1 MHDYYKTN
9 TEVAKEFGVAESTVR
24 NWLKRAI
31 DQDLN
36 LQILEVESN
45 FKILKNSHN
54 QSLIQQLIEQ
64 GRKHRSLD
72 LRAEVQ
78 VDEKLYDILS
88 SNQLLT
94 LINSL
99 RVKREI
105 PLKYAYLNFGA
116 DIWDRFYKSTSEVSP
131 YSTHSSDV
139 FLLDKLYGL
148 MIEHFKSGQKVNLI
162 DLGCGNGFPVIPL
175 LNRLNEANL
184 INSYIAIDISK
195 EVLEITKGNILKFF
209 PDLLVETVQ
218 LDFETH
224 SIQEVLYGAKL
235 GQSRQESIP
244 NLVLMLGS
252 TLPNI
257 DPQVQP
263 LLNIQA
269 GLTGEDYLI
278 TSNAINNPQTYSSFP
293 AFENQHANE
302 LVIHLASLM
311 GLNEGNTVIEKIYN
325 PILDRKEYN
334 LVLKKDLTINFPTIN
349 QTVELLKGE
358 KVNVWKFKRDTFESI
373 LKKSQDIG
381 LVPHFIVKNP
391 KAGQIMYM
399 LGVV

>member
-1 MHDYYKTN
+1 MPDYYKTN

-24 NWLKRAI
+24 NWLNRAI
-31 DQDLN
+31 DKELN
-36 LQILEVESN
+36 LQIEMVDAK
-45 FKILKNSHN
+45 FKLLKNSHN
-54 QSLIQQLIEQ
+54 QSLIRQLIEQ
-64 GRKHRSLD
+64 GRKHRSSN
-72 LRAEVQ
+72 LREEVQ
-78 VDEKLYDILS
+78 VDDKLYDILNR
-88 SNQLLT
+88 NQLLT

-116 DIWDRFYKSTSEVSP
+116 EIWDKFYKSTSQSSP

-139 FLLDKLYGL
+139 FLLDKLYEL
-148 MIEHFKSGQKVNLI
+148 ISEHFQAGQKLNMI

-175 LNRLNEANL
+175 LQKLNEADL
-184 INSYIAIDISK
+184 VNSYIAIDISK
-195 EVLEITKGNILKFF
+195 EVLEITKANILQFF
-209 PDLLVETVQ
+209 PSLNVEMVQ

-224 SIQEVLYGAKL
+224 SIQEVLYAAKL

-257 DPQVQP
+257 DPQIQP

-269 GLTGEDYLI
+269 GLTAEDYLI
-278 TSNAINNPQTYSSFP
+278 TSNAINNPATYSSFP

-302 LVIHLASLM
+302 LVIHLANLI
-311 GLNEGNTVIEKIYN
+311 GLNRSNTEIEKIYN
-325 PILDRKEYN
+325 PVLDRKEYN
-334 LVLKKDLTINFPTIN
+334 LVLKKDLTINFPIIN